1 MTRHRRWLLLAL
13 TVFAVVATVL
23 ALVWLFW
30 GVTNVAALQARVES
44 LGAWAPVGFILL
56 YGVSTVAGLPG
67 GILDVVGGAVFGP
80 VYGSL
85 INLAGGT
92 LGAAL
97 AFLVAR
103 YVAAEWVR
111 RRAGPRVQKVIASV
125 EADGWRFVAF
135 VRLVPVLPYT
145 IANYLLGLTR
155 IPFWHY
161 VLATIVFMAPAT
173 VSYTY
178 IGYAGSQALTGE
190 ADNIRY
196 ALLML
201 AVIALLI
208 FAPRFYKRWRNSS
221 TVIKDT
227 LPPPP
232 AV

>member
-13 TVFAVVATVL
+13 TVFAVAATVL
-23 ALVWLFW
+23 AMVWLFW
-30 GVTNVAALQARVES
+30 GVTSVDALQARVTS
-44 LGAWAPVGFILL
+44 LGHWAPAGFILL
-56 YGVSTVAGLPG
+56 YGVSTIAGLPG

-85 INLAGGT
+85 YNLAGGT
-92 LGAAL
+92 LGAAG

-103 YVAAEWVR
+103 YLAADWVR
-111 RRAGPRVQKVIASV
+111 RRAGPRVQKVMASV
-125 EADGWRFVAF
+125 EEDGWRFVAF

-161 VLATIVFMAPAT
+161 VLATIVFMAPSTIA
-173 VSYTY
+173 YTY
-178 IGYAGSQALTGE
+178 IGYAGTQALAGE
-190 ADNIRY
+190 TDNIRY

-201 AVIALLI
+201 AVIALIVFL
-208 FAPRFYKRWRNSS
+208 PRFYKRWRRSS
-221 TVIKDT
+221 TMMKDT

>member
-13 TVFAVVATVL
+13 TVLAVVATVL

-30 GVTNVAALQARVES
+30 GVTNVATLQARVES
-44 LGAWAPVGFILL
+44 LGAWAPVGFVLL

-85 INLAGGT
+85 YNLAGGT
-92 LGAAL
+92 LGAAF
-97 AFLVAR
+97 AFIVAR
-103 YVAAEWVR
+103 YVAADWVR
-111 RRAGPRVQKVIASV
+111 RRAGPRVQRVIASV
-125 EADGWRFVAF
+125 EEDGWRFVAF

-161 VLATIVFMAPAT
+161 VLATIVFMAPST
-173 VSYTY
+173 VAYTY
-178 IGYAGSQALTGE
+178 IGYAGSQALAGE

-208 FAPRFYKRWRNSS
+208 FAPRFYKRWRKAKAEQES
-221 TVIKDT
+221 
-227 LPPPP
+227 PP
-232 AV
+232 V

>member
-13 TVFAVVATVL
+13 TVLAVVATVL

-30 GVTNVAALQARVES
+30 GVTNVATLQARVES
-44 LGAWAPVGFILL
+44 LGAWAPVGFVLL

-85 INLAGGT
+85 YNLAGGT
-92 LGAAL
+92 LGAAF
-97 AFLVAR
+97 AFIVAR
-103 YVAAEWVR
+103 YVAADWVR
-111 RRAGPRVQKVIASV
+111 RRAGPRVQRVIASV
-125 EADGWRFVAF
+125 EEDGWRFVAF

-173 VSYTY
+173 VAYTY
-178 IGYAGSQALTGE
+178 IGYAGSQALAGE

-208 FAPRFYKRWRNSS
+208 FAPRFYKRWRKAKAEQES
-221 TVIKDT
+221 
-227 LPPPP
+227 PP
-232 AV
+232 V